1 MTRYTPPRSPVT
13 DSKAS
18 LSSVNGCGALRSVLE
33 LASDETGFAL
43 GDLTVLSAQVDP
55 YRLDTPAGHRDGR
68 WVAEQLRRAL
78 KRSAVKIH
86 WRGLHYAIVSQGAVR
101 KPNGEPYLN
110 NDDNWTWLVN
120 NAGKSARWL
129 GYIPFE
135 KIIDNRN
142 APPIIHRKASVTPGA
157 FVSIGLNVKI
167 PDAADLTPTP
177 FAEGFDERQA
187 FAFAIF
193 GEKASLE
200 DVLLPIARAKQA
212 DLYLPT
218 GEISDTLIHR
228 IAKDAD
234 DDGRPLVMFT
244 VADCDPAGH
253 QMTVSIGRKLQ
264 AFRDLLFPD
273 LQFEVVP
280 VALTVEQVRDLG
292 LPSTPLKETEK
303 RADRWRAAF
312 GVEQTEIDALA
323 TLQPATLR
331 EIVERAFEPYFD
343 DTLAAR
349 VEQAEVEWTEAAQ
362 QAVDAQVDPETLA
375 TLREE
380 AAERLTQ
387 LQSAIDDINERCRLA
402 AGDHFSLPVIDVPE
416 PEIDEAVE
424 RQALVSLN
432 DSWVEATRALK
443 DRKQYGNGHD

>member
-1 MTRYTPPRSPVT
+1 MRTYTKSSPGT
-13 DSKAS
+13 S
-18 LSSVNGCGALRSVLE
+18 LNGFGLLRSVLE
-33 LASDETGFAL
+33 NASDETGFAL

-55 YRLDTPAGHRDGR
+55 YRLDTPAGHRDGE
-68 WVAEQLRRAL
+68 WVAKQLRRAL
-78 KRSAVKIH
+78 KSSAAKIH
-86 WRGLHYAIVSQGAVR
+86 WRGLHYAIVAQGAVR

-110 NDDNWTWLVN
+110 NDENWTWLVN

-129 GYIPFE
+129 GYIRFE
-135 KIIDNRN
+135 KIVDNRN
-142 APPIIHRKASVTPGA
+142 AAPIIHRKARLTPGA

-177 FAEGFDERQA
+177 FAEGFEPRQA
-187 FAFAIF
+187 YAFAIF

-200 DVLLPIARAKQA
+200 DVLLPIARAKGA

-253 QMTVSIGRKLQ
+253 QMSVSIGRKLQ
-264 AFRDLLFPD
+264 AFHDLLFPD
-273 LQFEVVP
+273 LRFEVVP

-343 DTLAAR
+343 DTLADR
-349 VEQAEVEWTEAAQ
+349 VEEAEAEWTEAAQ
-362 QAVDAQVDPETLA
+362 QAIDEQVDPATLA

-387 LQSAIDDINERCRLA
+387 LQSVIDDINERCRLA
-402 AGDHFSLPVIDVPE
+402 AGDHFTLPAIDVPE
-416 PEIDEAVE
+416 PEIDEDAS
-424 RQALVSLN
+424 RHALVN
-432 DSWVEATRALK
+432 FDDTWVEATCALIA
-443 DRKQYGNGHD
+443 RKQYGNGHD

>member
-1 MTRYTPPRSPVT
+1 MARYTRPRSST
-13 DSKAS
+13 
-18 LSSVNGCGALRSVLE
+18 
-33 LASDETGFAL
+33 T
-43 GDLTVLSAQVDP
+43 
-55 YRLDTPAGHRDGR
+55 
-68 WVAEQLRRAL
+68 
-78 KRSAVKIH
+78 
-86 WRGLHYAIVSQGAVR
+86 
-101 KPNGEPYLN
+101 
-110 NDDNWTWLVN
+110 VN

-129 GYIPFE
+129 GYVPFE
-135 KIIDNRN
+135 KIVDNRN

-177 FAEGFDERQA
+177 FAEGFEPRQA
-187 FAFAIF
+187 YAFAIF

-200 DVLLPIARAKQA
+200 DVIVPIARAKGA
-212 DLYLPT
+212 DCYFPT

-228 IAKDAD
+228 IAKDAA

-253 QMTVSIGRKLQ
+253 QMSVSIGRKLQ
-264 AFRDLLFPD
+264 AFRDLLFPE
-273 LQFEVVP
+273 LRFELVP
-280 VALTVEQVRDLG
+280 VALTVEQVNEFG
-292 LPSTPLKETEK
+292 LPSTPLKESEK

-331 EIVERAFEPYFD
+331 EIVERAFDPYFD
-343 DTLAAR
+343 DTLADR
-349 VEQAEVEWTEAAQ
+349 VEAAEAEWTEAAQ
-362 QAVDAQVDPETLA
+362 QAVDVQVDPQTLT

-402 AGDHFSLPVIDVPE
+402 AGDHFTLPAIDVPE
-416 PEIDEAVE
+416 PEIDEDVE
-424 RQALVSLN
+424 RQALVRFEDN
-432 DSWVEATRALK
+432 WVDGTRALIA
-443 DRKQYGNGHD
+443 RKQYGNGQ

>member
-1 MTRYTPPRSPVT
+1 MLT
-13 DSKAS
+13 DIW
-18 LSSVNGCGALRSVLE
+18 C
-33 LASDETGFAL
+33 
-43 GDLTVLSAQVDP
+43 
-55 YRLDTPAGHRDGR
+55 PAGSQSATVNITNGR
-68 WVAEQLRRAL
+68 PSS
-78 KRSAVKIH
+78 SA
-86 WRGLHYAIVSQGAVR
+86 S
-101 KPNGEPYLN
+101 
-110 NDDNWTWLVN
+110 
-120 NAGKSARWL
+120 
-129 GYIPFE
+129 
-135 KIIDNRN
+135 
-142 APPIIHRKASVTPGA
+142 
-157 FVSIGLNVKI
+157 
-167 PDAADLTPTP
+167 
-177 FAEGFDERQA
+177 
-187 FAFAIF
+187 FAIF

-200 DVLLPIARAKQA
+200 DVLLPIARAKGA

-253 QMTVSIGRKLQ
+253 QMSVSIGRKLQ
-264 AFRDLLFPD
+264 AFHDLLFPD

-343 DTLAAR
+343 DTLATR
-349 VEQAEVEWTEAAQ
+349 VEQAEAEWTEAAQ

-416 PEIDEAVE
+416 PEIDEAAE
-424 RQALVSLN
+424 RQALVN
-432 DSWVEATRALK
+432 FDDTWIKATRALIA
-443 DRKQYGNGHD
+443 RKQYGNGQN